1 MKNLSKYLPII
12 LARICI
18 ISTVIYFAY
27 SFINV
32 YFNEFSSPMSDIG
45 GFVRYILGILFLL
58 GLLFGLAFLNY
69 RLLFLKIYLNESEN
83 IKSFY
88 WAWVS
93 GLSLIIFGLLQ
104 LRTEYDNEFI
114 DENIILTATLITFIV
129 IFSYVADYFRTQKQ
143 QIKLLK
149 EKADAELNTLKAQ
162 IKPHFLF
169 NSLNIIYGSAIKHND
184 EETAVLI
191 SELSEILRFTTQE
204 SQNQFTDISKELS
217 FIAKYISLQKARIPK
232 NSKVKIDF
240 LIDWDEENAMI
251 APLLLIPFIEN
262 AFQYALSLENE
273 SFILGELKI
282 DRKNL
287 TLDITNSIAQ
297 NTIQK
302 KGTGVGIEN
311 ARKRLGL
318 LYDKRHTLD
327 IQSENKVFK
336 VNLKIN
342 LS

>member
-1 MKNLSKYLPII
+1 MKNALKYLPII
-12 LARICI
+12 LARVCVIG
-18 ISTVIYFAY
+18 TVIYFAY

-32 YFNEFSSPMSDIG
+32 YYNELSSPMSDIG
-45 GFVRYILGILFLL
+45 GFVRYILGILFLF

-69 RLLFLKIYLNESEN
+69 RFVFLKIYLNQTEKF
-83 IKSFY
+83 KSFY

-93 GLSLIIFGLLQ
+93 GLSLVIFGLLQ

-114 DENIILTATLITFIV
+114 DENIILTATLITFFV

-169 NSLNIIYGSAIKHND
+169 NSLNIIYGSAIKHNN

-217 FIAKYISLQKARIPK
+217 FIEKYISLQKARIPK
-232 NSKVKIDF
+232 NSKVKVNF

-273 SFILGELKI
+273 SFIRGELKI

-287 TLDITNSIAQ
+287 TLNIENSIAQ

-311 ARKRLGL
+311 VKKRLGL
-318 LYDKRHTLD
+318 LYDKRHSLN

>member
-1 MKNLSKYLPII
+1 MKNISKYLPII
-12 LARICI
+12 LARACVIG
-18 ISTVIYFAY
+18 TVIYFTY

-32 YFNEFSSPMSDIG
+32 YFTEFSSPMSDIG
-45 GFVRYILGILFLL
+45 GFIRYILGILFLL

-69 RLLFLKIYLNESEN
+69 RLMFLKIYSNQSDK

-104 LRTEYDNEFI
+104 IRTEYDKEFI

-184 EETAVLI
+184 EETAILI

-217 FIAKYISLQKARIPK
+217 FIEKYISLQRARIPN
-232 NSKVKIDF
+232 NSRVKIDF
-240 LIDWDEENAMI
+240 LIDWDEESAVI

-262 AFQYALSLENE
+262 AFQYAISLENE
-273 SFILGELKI
+273 SFIYGELRI
-282 DRKNL
+282 EQKNL
-287 TLDITNSIAQ
+287 CLNIINSIAL
-297 NTIQK
+297 NSTVK

-318 LYDKRHTLD
+318 LYDKKHLLN
-327 IQSENKVFK
+327 IQYDNKVFE
-336 VNLKIN
+336 VNLNIN

>member
-1 MKNLSKYLPII
+1 
-12 LARICI
+12 
-18 ISTVIYFAY
+18 
-27 SFINV
+27 
-32 YFNEFSSPMSDIG
+32 
-45 GFVRYILGILFLL
+45 
-58 GLLFGLAFLNY
+58 
-69 RLLFLKIYLNESEN
+69 
-83 IKSFY
+83 
-88 WAWVS
+88 
-93 GLSLIIFGLLQ
+93 
-104 LRTEYDNEFI
+104 
-114 DENIILTATLITFIV
+114 V

-217 FIAKYISLQKARIPK
+217 FIEKYISLQKARIPK
-232 NSKVKIDF
+232 NSKVKVNF

-273 SFILGELKI
+273 SFIRGELKI

-287 TLDITNSIAQ
+287 TLNIENSIAQ

-311 ARKRLGL
+311 VKKRLGL
-318 LYDKRHTLD
+318 LYDKRHSLN

>member
-1 MKNLSKYLPII
+1 MKNAIKFLPKF
-12 LARICI
+12 LARICVI
-18 ISTVIYFAY
+18 GTVIYFAY

-45 GFVRYILGILFLL
+45 GFIRYILGILFLL

-69 RLLFLKIYLNESEN
+69 RMVFLKIYLNQSEN

-93 GLSLIIFGLLQ
+93 GLSLVIFGLLQ

-129 IFSYVADYFRTQKQ
+129 IFGYVADYFRTQKQ

-169 NSLNIIYGSAIKHND
+169 NSLNIIYSSAIKHQD

-217 FIAKYISLQKARIPK
+217 FIGKYISLQKARIPK

-240 LIDWDEENAMI
+240 LIDWDEENAII

-262 AFQYALSLENE
+262 AFQYAISLENE
-273 SFILGELKI
+273 SFIRGDLKI
-282 DRKNL
+282 ERKIL
-287 TLDITNSIAQ
+287 TLAITNSIAH
-297 NTIQK
+297 NTSIK

-318 LYDKRHTLD
+318 LYDKRHSLD
-327 IQSENKVFK
+327 IQSENKIFK